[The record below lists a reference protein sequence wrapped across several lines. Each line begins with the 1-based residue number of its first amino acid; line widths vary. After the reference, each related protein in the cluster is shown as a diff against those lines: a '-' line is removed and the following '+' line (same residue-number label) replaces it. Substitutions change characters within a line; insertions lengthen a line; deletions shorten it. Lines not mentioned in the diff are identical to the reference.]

1 MNVAE
6 RKPLPCPSDWTFE
19 LLEEYDTHISQ
30 VAEQYEPISTRS
42 SSN

>member
-19 LLEEYDTHISQ
+19 LLEEYDTHIAQ
-30 VAEQYEPISTRS
+30 VAEQYGSTPTRS